1 MTEKAERI
9 AKVIAAAGL
18 CSRRDAERWIEAGRV
33 FVNGRKLTTPA
44 FTVTDEDEIKVDGR
58 ALPRKKST
66 RLWLYHKPPGLV
78 TTAKD
83 PEGRETVFDR
93 LPKSIGRVLS
103 VGRLDLNSEGLLLL
117 TNDGALSRHLELPE
131 TGLPRSYR
139 VRVYGLVS
147 DTALEKMEK
156 GVTVDGVRYRGMEVT
171 REDEDASSKNQWLR
185 VTLREGKNREIRRVM
200 ESFDLQVNRLIRT
213 GYGPFELGNLPRGK
227 IAEVTS
233 KTLQSFCKEIGFQS

>member
-1 MTEKAERI
+1 MTEKSERI

-58 ALPRKKST
+58 ALPRKKSM

-147 DTALEKMEK
+147 DAALEKMEK
-156 GVTVDGVRYRGMEVT
+156 GVTVDGVRYRGMEVI
-171 REDEDASSKNQWLR
+171 REDEGAASKNQWLR

-233 KTLQSFCKEIGFQS
+233 KTLQSFCKEIGFRS